1 MKTAREDFL
10 EKFLQQKRHPVQ
22 QKLVSFLLCSCL
34 LLVSLP
40 MEFYGSKVQA
50 QEPQKKI
57 LSFSD
62 LPKEVREQA
71 VEPGTPQE
79 KLNLPETLTAVCI
92 SMAYE
97 TPANDGSLN
106 LAVHFSRGME
116 TVSEEQPGSAADIS
130 PGNASEE
137 TGANDT
143 QIPPEEQ
150 PEAPP
155 ADAQPEQEPEVPAA
169 DAQPE
174 QEPEGGSD
182 VIQGETVLIEDVAW
196 ACESKYDSK
205 TEGAYVFTP
214 VLSEIY
220 VLANNVKLP
229 EIHVTVKKGRNSE
242 IGRDFTG
249 RKRRSSEDI
258 LEETEELRAES
269 PEMRSPATPQCG
281 IISEDTTWGA
291 GTLENGELVVEPGVT
306 LTINGLLTI
315 KGNVTIRGGGI
326 IKRGN
331 GDARFRVD
339 DGDYLTAENIT
350 IEGNSIE
357 SSNPM
362 IEVVKGGI
370 TLGNECVIRNCIK
383 IRANPQVDCTFDGG
397 KPSHGGGGGAVLFMQ
412 YATGVFHNPII
423 ENNSCTVGYG
433 GAAFV
438 RESELTIYGGTYQN
452 NSNMYGSWTGG
463 CLYNVTSKIYIYGG
477 RFLYNTSTGKGGC
490 IMNSVFTGTETH
502 LYGWYFEGNTC
513 SYPGLEGSGAVYHV
527 AYDPAKPNA
536 SANSILDLSGNVQFC
551 GNGIEGSGV
560 DGIYLDMSP
569 KNGVSRK
576 VQISNT
582 LSYPVTLYLKQGLE
596 GYVIAEGTNDYILL
610 HERDMKKINFID
622 TANPNKKWYAV
633 LDKEKNEIY
642 LSEKDPQYGYYVH
655 YISNGAKG
663 TVVDDGR
670 YEIGDTAKV
679 QSDAPLEWEN
689 HAFLKW
695 NTKADGTGDSYL
707 PGDDLPIQGDTD
719 LYAIFEE
726 GKKTFRANFYSG
738 SESRKETRSITL
750 DASESQGTV
759 EALEPEEWDGWEF
772 AGWERENPSGYGGA
786 VQPGQEV
793 TLTEDVTNFYAV
805 YRKDVTLSYV
815 AEGAEKVPES
825 QTLPRYA
832 NVHETIG
839 FDDPEFTIAQG
850 PGKEGF
856 TFTGWNTDPA
866 GNGDIYTEGGT
877 AGFTEDAVLYAMY
890 SQKKV
895 FSADFWSGSE
905 GGKERISKETED
917 KSPSVDIS
925 APELK
930 ELEGWEPVGWDAEV
944 DGYEGDIK
952 PGASLT
958 LEEPLQE
965 YYGIYKKSVTLTYD
979 ANGGG
984 EAPEAETRL
993 CHANVH
999 GEITYKDPEVTLAD
1013 APARPGYDFLGWSS
1027 ARDGGE
1033 PLYAA
1038 GDVQAIREDTTLYA
1052 AWKENP
1058 DMVSYQVEHYC
1069 QDLEGDGYTR
1079 MDGDTETLTGLK
1091 GTEVTGRPKKY
1102 AGFTADLSHPSGK
1115 DTGIVA
1121 EDGSLVLKFYYNRDI
1136 YEVDFNLNG
1145 GQGTAPETQKV
1156 RYGGLLEKVSDPA
1169 RLGYNFKG
1177 WHIDEDGLDGGLWD
1191 FESPVEN
1198 NTGKL
1203 YTTLCAEWADELAP
1217 VMGKAAFGKGHKSFK
1232 DWLIQKESM
1241 SIAVPVTEEGSGL
1254 AQAEY
1259 LLVAEDGTEKD
1270 GAAQITENS
1279 SFFSNTKTY
1288 GAEASAVPAV
1298 EERGERSGYEA
1309 KIFIEKEFKGKVYLT
1324 CKDHAGNVSAQK
1336 TLTAKGGGVIVEDN
1350 APEIYFSSTKE
1361 SGDGKPLE
1369 VKVQVRDDM
1378 DGHVTAGI
1386 SGIRYQIDK
1395 EKKKSLPEEA
1405 FSGEFVE
1412 THEFTVKITGAGKH
1426 TLRVEAEDRG
1436 GNESAAKA
1444 TLRIHEKKDVPIE
1457 ASHEPLQPG
1466 GPGRPLGSEPK
1477 TGDGSPVKIYATAAM
1492 IAGFGYLLLYFEG
1505 ENGITEQEK
1514 EEILSRLVSWA
1525 KQGGKIRR
1533 YLGLAIIFLF
1543 LAYYHSI
1550 GKSVSVE
1557 WKEVYVKK

>member
-1 MKTAREDFL
+1 MKTAKENFL

-22 QKLVSFLLCSCL
+22 QKLVSFLLCACL

-79 KLNLPETLTAVCI
+79 KLNLPKTLAAVCV

-97 TPANDGSLN
+97 SPANGGSLN
-106 LAVHFSRGME
+106 LAVHFSRGAE
-116 TVSEEQPGSAADIS
+116 TVSEEHPGSAADIS
-130 PGNASEE
+130 PGNASGE

-143 QIPPEEQ
+143 HVPSEEQ
-150 PEAPP
+150 
-155 ADAQPEQEPEVPAA
+155 PEVPAA

-174 QEPEGGSD
+174 QEPEGGSGP
-182 VIQGETVLIEDVAW
+182 IQGETVLIEAAAW
-196 ACESKYDSK
+196 TCESQYDSK

-214 VLSEIY
+214 VLPESY
-220 VLANNVKLP
+220 VLADNVKLP
-229 EIHVTVKKGRNSE
+229 EIQVVVKENRDSEKGWDFTGKKRRNSE
-242 IGRDFTG
+242 DV
-249 RKRRSSEDI
+249 

-269 PEMRSPATPQCG
+269 PEMRSLATPQCG
-281 IISEDTTWGA
+281 VISENTTWAGD

-306 LTINGLLTI
+306 LTINGLLAI
-315 KGNVTIRGGGI
+315 KGNVAIRGGGV
-326 IKRGN
+326 IKRGSKN
-331 GDARFRVD
+331 AGFQVNKGDH
-339 DGDYLTAENIT
+339 LTAENIT
-350 IEGNSIE
+350 MEGNSI
-357 SSNPM
+357 SSNCSM
-362 IEVVKGGI
+362 ITVNWGKI
-370 TLGNECVIRNCIK
+370 ILGDGCRIQNCIK
-383 IRANPQVDCTFDGG
+383 TSV
-397 KPSHGGGGGAVLFMQ
+397 GAAIDME
-412 YATGVFHNPII
+412 YAAGVFHNPIF
-423 ENNSCTVGYG
+423 ENNCCMDEYTGF
-433 GAAFV
+433 GAVAFL
-438 RESELTIYGGTYQN
+438 RESTLAVHGGTYQN
-452 NSNMYGSWTGG
+452 NKDRSDTFSAS
-463 CLYNVTSKIYIYGG
+463 CFYNVKSKLYIYGG
-477 RFLYNTSTGKGGC
+477 RFLNNTSAGRGGC
-490 IMNSVFTGTETH
+490 IYNVTEKGTETY
-502 LYGWYFEGNTC
+502 LYGGYFEGNTC
-513 SYPGLEGSGAVYHV
+513 TGIAGSGAVLYSSYV
-527 AYDPAKPNA
+527 SDVNA
-536 SANSILDLSGNVQFC
+536 GAVLDLSGNVQFC

-560 DGIYLDMSP
+560 DGIYLDMNVRS
-569 KNGVSRK
+569 GVFRK
-576 VQISNT
+576 IQISNT
-582 LSYPVTLYLKQGLE
+582 LSYPVNLYLKEGSE

-622 TANPNKKWYAV
+622 TAHPDKKWYAV
-633 LDKEKNEIY
+633 LDKEKNQIY

-689 HAFLKW
+689 HVFLEW
-695 NTKADGTGDSYL
+695 NTKADGTGSSYL
-707 PGDDLPIQGDTD
+707 PGDNFTIQGDTD
-719 LYAIFEE
+719 LYAVFEE
-726 GKKTFRANFYSG
+726 GKKTIQANFYSG
-738 SESRKETRSITL
+738 SESWKETRSITL
-750 DASESQGTV
+750 DASESQGTI

-772 AGWERENPSGYGGA
+772 AGWERENPSGYDGA

-793 TLTEDVTNFYAV
+793 ALTENVTNFYAV
-805 YRKDVTLSYV
+805 YRKDVTLSYI

-832 NVHETIG
+832 NVHESVG
-839 FDDPEFTIAQG
+839 FDDPEFTIAQE

-856 TFTGWNTDPA
+856 TFIGWNTDPA

-877 AGFTEDAVLYAMY
+877 AGFSQDATLFAMY

-895 FSADFWSGSE
+895 FSADFWSGGE
-905 GGKERISKETED
+905 GGKERISKEAED
-917 KSPSVDIS
+917 KSPSVDIL

-930 ELEGWEPVGWDAEV
+930 KLEGWEIVGWDTES
-944 DGYEGDIK
+944 DGYEGEIK
-952 PGASLT
+952 PGSSLA
-958 LEEPLQE
+958 LEESLQE

-979 ANGGG
+979 ANGGD
-984 EAPEAETRL
+984 EAPEAKTRL
-993 CHANVH
+993 RHANAH
-999 GEITYKDPEVTLAD
+999 GEITYKDPEIALAS

-1027 ARDGGE
+1027 TQDGSE
-1033 PLYAA
+1033 TLYGA
-1038 GDVQAIREDTTLYA
+1038 GDMHTIREDITLYA
-1052 AWKENP
+1052 AWEENP

-1102 AGFTADLSHPSGK
+1102 AGFTADLSYPSGK
-1115 DTGIVA
+1115 DTGIIA
-1121 EDGSLVLKFYYNRDI
+1121 EDGSLVLKFYYNRDV

-1145 GQGTAPETQKV
+1145 GHGTAPETQKI
-1156 RYGGLLEKVSDPA
+1156 RYGGLLEKVSDPV

-1203 YTTLCAEWADELAP
+1203 HTTLCAEWADELAP
-1217 VMGKAAFGKGHKSFK
+1217 VMGKAAFGKGHRSFK

-1270 GAAQITENS
+1270 GAAQITESPVLFS
-1279 SFFSNTKTY
+1279 SAGTY
-1288 GAEASAVPAV
+1288 GAESSAVPAV
-1298 EERGERSGYEA
+1298 EERGERGGYEA
-1309 KIFIEKEFKGKVYLT
+1309 KIFIEEEFKGKVYLT

-1336 TLTAKGGGVIVEDN
+1336 TLTAKGGGAIVEDN

-1361 SGDGKPLE
+1361 SADGKPLE
-1369 VKVQVRDDM
+1369 VKVQVKDNM

-1386 SGIRYQIDK
+1386 SRIRYQIDQG
-1395 EKKKSLPEEA
+1395 KKKSLPEET

-1412 THEFTVKITGAGKH
+1412 EYEFAVKITGTGKH

-1436 GNESAAKA
+1436 GNESAAKV
-1444 TLRIHEKKDVPIE
+1444 TLRIYEKKDVPIE

-1466 GPGRPLGSEPK
+1466 GPGRPLGGEPK

-1525 KQGGKIRR
+1525 KQGGKARR

-1557 WKEVYVKK
+1557 WKEVYMKK

>member
-1 MKTAREDFL
+1 M
-10 EKFLQQKRHPVQ
+10 
-22 QKLVSFLLCSCL
+22 
-34 LLVSLP
+34 
-40 MEFYGSKVQA
+40 
-50 QEPQKKI
+50 
-57 LSFSD
+57 
-62 LPKEVREQA
+62 
-71 VEPGTPQE
+71 
-79 KLNLPETLTAVCI
+79 
-92 SMAYE
+92 
-97 TPANDGSLN
+97 
-106 LAVHFSRGME
+106 
-116 TVSEEQPGSAADIS
+116 
-130 PGNASEE
+130 
-137 TGANDT
+137 
-143 QIPPEEQ
+143 
-150 PEAPP
+150 
-155 ADAQPEQEPEVPAA
+155 
-169 DAQPE
+169 
-174 QEPEGGSD
+174 
-182 VIQGETVLIEDVAW
+182 
-196 ACESKYDSK
+196 
-205 TEGAYVFTP
+205 FTP
-214 VLSEIY
+214 VLPEIY
-220 VLANNVKLP
+220 VLADNVKLP
-229 EIHVTVKKGRNSE
+229 EIQVTVKKNRDSE
-242 IGRDFTG
+242 KGWDFTG
-249 RKRRSSEDI
+249 KKRRSSEDAQ
-258 LEETEELRAES
+258 EETEALRAES

-281 IISEDTTWGA
+281 IISENTTWGA

-326 IKRGN
+326 IERGN
-331 GDARFRVD
+331 RSAGFQVNTGDC
-339 DGDYLTAENIT
+339 LTAENIT
-350 IEGNSIE
+350 MEGNSI
-357 SSNPM
+357 SANCSM
-362 IEVVKGGI
+362 ITVNRGEI
-370 TLGNECVIRNCIK
+370 ILGDGCRIQNCIK
-383 IRANPQVDCTFDGG
+383 PRDGAAISMRSGAIGVFYNPVLENNCVSGG
-397 KPSHGGGGGAVLFMQ
+397 FGGAVFMW
-412 YATGVFHNPII
+412 G
-423 ENNSCTVGYG
+423 
-433 GAAFV
+433 
-438 RESELTIYGGTYQN
+438 ESELTIYGGTYQN
-452 NSNMYGSWTGG
+452 NKDISSGSWAAS
-463 CLYNVTSKIYIYGG
+463 CLYNCQHSKLYIYGG

-490 IMNSVFTGTETH
+490 IMTTQLVGTETY
-502 LYGWYFEGNTC
+502 LYGGYFEGNTC
-513 SYPGLEGSGAVYHV
+513 SHPGLEGSGAVYYL
-527 AYDPAKPNA
+527 AYDPGEP
-536 SANSILDLSGNVQFC
+536 SAATGSIVNLSGNVQFC

-560 DGIYLDMSP
+560 DGIFLDMSP

-582 LSYPVTLYLKQGLE
+582 LSYPVTLYLKQGSE

-610 HERDMKKINFID
+610 HERDMKKIKFVD
-622 TANPNKKWYAV
+622 TENPNKKWYAV
-633 LDKEKNEIY
+633 LDKEKNQIY

-663 TVVDDGR
+663 TVVDDGE
-670 YEIGDTAKV
+670 YKIGDTAKV
-679 QSDAPLEWEN
+679 QSDSPLEWEN

-695 NTKADGTGDSYL
+695 NTKADGTGDSYI
-707 PGDDLPIQGDTD
+707 PGEDLIIQGDTD
-719 LYAIFEE
+719 LYAIFLEE
-726 GKKTFRANFYSG
+726 GKKAFQANFYSG

-750 DASESQGTV
+750 DASESQGTM

-905 GGKERISKETED
+905 GGKERISKEAED
-917 KSPSVDIS
+917 KSPSVDIL

-930 ELEGWEPVGWDAEV
+930 ELDSWEPVGWDAEI

-952 PGASLT
+952 PGSSLT
-958 LEEPLQE
+958 LEDSLQE

-1013 APARPGYDFLGWSS
+1013 APARSGYDFLGWSS

-1115 DTGIVA
+1115 DTGIVT
-1121 EDGSLVLKFYYNRDI
+1121 EDGSLILKFYYNRDV

-1156 RYGGLLEKVSDPA
+1156 RYGGLLKKVSDPA
-1169 RLGYNFKG
+1169 RLGYSFKG

-1203 YTTLCAEWADELAP
+1203 HTTLCAEWADELAP

-1232 DWLIQKESM
+1232 DWIIQKESM
-1241 SIAVPVTEEGSGL
+1241 SITVPVTEEGSGL

-1395 EKKKSLPEEA
+1395 EKKKSLPEET

-1436 GNESAAKA
+1436 GNESAAKV

-1466 GPGRPLGSEPK
+1466 GPGRPLGGEPK

-1525 KQGGKIRR
+1525 KQGGKVRR